1 MWCCH
6 PSNEG
11 WPLVQLSEDS
21 QDTLRDGSA
30 DGVEAGGVL
39 QGEAMNGDQL
49 QHALALLNA
58 AGYKVMPLERSAEP
72 KQQPDGAALF
82 RQAKP
87 SWLYSSH

>member
-1 MWCCH
+1 
-6 PSNEG
+6 
-11 WPLVQLSEDS
+11 
-21 QDTLRDGSA
+21 
-30 DGVEAGGVL
+30 
-39 QGEAMNGDQL
+39 MNGDQL

-58 AGYKVMPLERSAEP
+58 AGYKVMPMARPAEP